1 VRARSSLAREAIVA
15 ERAVGSVPKRGCCG
29 DGTRGW
35 EPRCAFV
42 SLGEEEV
49 AMTAVDAGR
58 TTRVRRSLVFVGL
71 GLALVGVIVV
81 PHAVGAG
88 PSPSP
93 IPQGCQLRSPQPDA
107 PLRLN
112 VVAVSNTAKTIA
124 VDKEIFTCF
133 DAQSQLASVKDVET
147 VIETVETGDVKKA
160 PSITTTA
167 ESVVTETCTKDL
179 QSGRLS
185 CSSRT
190 LPLGVSA
197 TPLARCTVTHGTYPF
212 DTIQQPADPL
222 DMGTAVLAD
231 GLVKT
236 VDVETETFACSG
248 QIGDL
253 YVLHEDVEFNSRN
266 GFTPV
271 SDRFQGVMCFKD
283 EATATVTSC
292 KLVNPGA
299 ASK

>member
-1 VRARSSLAREAIVA
+1 
-15 ERAVGSVPKRGCCG
+15 
-29 DGTRGW
+29 
-35 EPRCAFV
+35 
-42 SLGEEEV
+42 
-49 AMTAVDAGR
+49 MTAVDAGR
-58 TTRVRRSLVFVGL
+58 TSRVRRSFIFVGL

-81 PHAVGAG
+81 PYAVGAG

-107 PLRLN
+107 PLRVN

-133 DAQSQLASVKDVET
+133 DAQSQLASIKDVET
-147 VIETVETGDVKKA
+147 VIETVEVGDVKKA

-167 ESVVTETCTKDL
+167 ESAVAETCTKDL
-179 QSGRLS
+179 QTGRLS
-185 CSSRT
+185 CSSHA

-197 TPLARCTVTHGTYPF
+197 TPLAKCTVTRGTYPF
-212 DTIQQPADPL
+212 ETIQQPGEPL

-236 VDVETETFACSG
+236 VDVETEAFACSG

-253 YVLHEDVEFNSRN
+253 YVLHENVELKSGS

-283 EATATVTSC
+283 EATAQVTSC
-292 KLVNPGA
+292 KLVTPGA